1 MKRDCQMHRTY
12 FSNNLLC
19 NGVFLYFQIVDGYIG
34 EVMNAFVEAEIF
46 KETLFIL
53 VSDHGG

>member
-1 MKRDCQMHRTY
+1 M
-12 FSNNLLC
+12 FSYNLLC
-19 NGVFLYFQIVDGYIG
+19 NRVFLYFQVVDGYIG
-34 EVMNAFVEAEIF
+34 EIMNAFVEAEIF